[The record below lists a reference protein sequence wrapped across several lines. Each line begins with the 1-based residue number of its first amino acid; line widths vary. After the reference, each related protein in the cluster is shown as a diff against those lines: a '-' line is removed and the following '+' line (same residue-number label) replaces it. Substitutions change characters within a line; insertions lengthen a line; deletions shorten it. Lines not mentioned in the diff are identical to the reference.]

1 MRVLIAYI
9 LLFFYTVTCS
19 GATVYMHFCH
29 GTSDVSI
36 QGQSLKER
44 QNCTMCLQHKGNDHN
59 DQMSHTCDLALQTC
73 CKDITL
79 ELKKSDN
86 EAENTAAIF
95 SFFNLAPA
103 ITTIYWISI
112 FQNFIVN
119 PDNLEKTYSEKP
131 LVAYKP
137 PTYLFHC
144 NFRI

>member
-1 MRVLIAYI
+1 MRTLIAYI
-9 LLFFYTVTCS
+9 LLFLYTVTCS

-36 QGQSLKER
+36 LGDRVEEE
-44 QNCTMCLQHKGNDHN
+44 QNCTMCLEHKGDDNEV
-59 DQMSHTCDLALQTC
+59 QLSHTCDMGPQSC

-79 ELKKSDN
+79 ELKKSDS

-95 SFFNLAPA
+95 SFFNLSPA
-103 ITTIYWISI
+103 ITTIYWISL
-112 FQNFIVN
+112 FQDFIIN
-119 PDNLEKTYSEKP
+119 PDSLKETYSEKT